1 MAYHYIRSLIYRPA
15 VCASS
20 LLGDRAS
27 SAIVA
32 VAGSSKSI
40 IQIVQLLEER
50 RLAFSFCL
58 SKTELLV
65 LSGFGL
71 LFQGLDLDRN
81 GALMKDIQ
89 RLLRTL
95 VEILDRS
102 LSSVSIELRRIIS
115 SLAMAGNAQMCSP
128 MLSRHGSDTNL
139 SSIEDSMKAT
149 QQHMKAI
156 ASHFSSAATG
166 KFNRQDPNANAG
178 VERRATLPVATSI
191 GQHLPNQSQSSI
203 SSIRSEPPQQQYQ
216 HHPRSEPALSPH
228 LQRSSITP
236 VKQLPNKR
244 PSARPSA
251 QTNLDYLSFGE
262 DNAMNVTAAYPYA
275 TNTSGKSDVTP
286 TDWERLLG
294 SLDNGQTNIYDT
306 IYGGPP
312 LDALADVPPLSAAA
326 QQGLAWGSPEM
337 WTFSGADA
345 ASLGIPGTGP
355 GSVGPQSVLS
365 FSDES
370 MTSGEEFPEL
380 VPARSD
386 GETYRGLV
394 IPELSPACGG
404 VDTALGM
411 AGLDGN
417 FGL

>member
-1 MAYHYIRSLIYRPA
+1 
-15 VCASS
+15 

-32 VAGSSKSI
+32 VATSSKHM

-50 RLAFSFCL
+50 RLSFSFCL
-58 SKTELLV
+58 NKAELLA

-89 RLLRTL
+89 RLLRSL
-95 VEILDRS
+95 IEILDRS
-102 LSSVSIELRRIIS
+102 VPIVSIEFRRITS
-115 SLAMAGNAQMCSP
+115 SLSMAGSAPMRSP
-128 MLSRHGSDTNL
+128 MLSRHSSESNL
-139 SSIEDSMKAT
+139 SAVEDSMKAT
-149 QQHMKAI
+149 QQQMKAI
-156 ASHFSSAATG
+156 ASRFSSSGPG
-166 KFNRQDPNANAG
+166 KFTRQDPSIGNG
-178 VERRATLPVATSI
+178 VERRATLPVASSI

-203 SSIRSEPPQQQYQ
+203 SSIRSEPTVQQHQ

-228 LQRSSITP
+228 LQRSSVTP

-251 QTNLDYLSFGE
+251 QTNLDYLSFSE
-262 DNAMNVTAAYPYA
+262 DNAMSVTAAYPYA
-275 TNTSGKSDVTP
+275 TNTAGKQDVTP

-312 LDALADVPPLSAAA
+312 LDAITDVPPLSAAA
-326 QQGLAWGSPEM
+326 QQSLAWGSPEM
-337 WTFSGADA
+337 WTFSGGDA
-345 ASLGIPGTGP
+345 ASLGIPGQGP
-355 GSVGPQSVLS
+355 ASVGPQSVLS

-370 MTSGEEFPEL
+370 LTSGEEFPEL

-404 VDTALGM
+404 VDAALGLT
-411 AGLDGN
+411 GLDGN

>member
-1 MAYHYIRSLIYRPA
+1 MAYQYIRSLIYRPA

-32 VAGSSKSI
+32 VATSSKHI
-40 IQIVQLLEER
+40 IQIIQLLEER
-50 RLAFSFCL
+50 RLSFSFCL
-58 SKTELLV
+58 NKAELLV
-65 LSGFGL
+65 HSGFGL

-89 RLLRTL
+89 RLLRSL
-95 VEILDRS
+95 IEILDRS
-102 LSSVSIELRRIIS
+102 VPIVSIEFRRITT
-115 SLAMAGNAQMCSP
+115 SLSMVGSAPMRSP
-128 MLSRHGSDTNL
+128 MLSRHSSESNL
-139 SSIEDSMKAT
+139 SVVEDSMKAT

-156 ASHFSSAATG
+156 ASRFSSCGPG
-166 KFNRQDPNANAG
+166 KFTRQDPSIGTGA
-178 VERRATLPVATSI
+178 ERRATIPVASSI

-203 SSIRSEPPQQQYQ
+203 SSIRSEPTAQQHQ
-216 HHPRSEPALSPH
+216 HHPCSEPALSPH
-228 LQRSSITP
+228 LQRTSVTP

-244 PSARPSA
+244 PPARPSA
-251 QTNLDYLSFGE
+251 QTNLDYLSFNE
-262 DNAMNVTAAYPYA
+262 DNAMSVTAAYPYA
-275 TNTSGKSDVTP
+275 TNTGGKHDVTP

-312 LDALADVPPLSAAA
+312 LDAITDVPPLSAAA

-337 WTFSGADA
+337 WAYSGGDA
-345 ASLGIPGTGP
+345 PNLGIPGQGT

-370 MTSGEEFPEL
+370 LTSGEEFPEL

-386 GETYRGLV
+386 GETYRGLM
-394 IPELSPACGG
+394 IPELSPAFGG
-404 VDTALGM
+404 VDAALGLTS
-411 AGLDGN
+411 LDGN

>member
-32 VAGSSKSI
+32 VATSSKHI
-40 IQIVQLLEER
+40 IQIIQLLEER
-50 RLAFSFCL
+50 RLSFSFCL
-58 SKTELLV
+58 NKAELLV
-65 LSGFGL
+65 LPGFGL

-89 RLLRTL
+89 RLLRSL
-95 VEILDRS
+95 LEILDRS
-102 LSSVSIELRRIIS
+102 LVIASIEFRRIIS
-115 SLAMAGNAQMCSP
+115 SLSMAGNAPMRSP
-128 MLSRHGSDTNL
+128 MLSRHSSESNL
-139 SSIEDSMKAT
+139 SVVEDSMKAT
-149 QQHMKAI
+149 QQQMKAI
-156 ASHFSSAATG
+156 SSRFSSTGPG
-166 KFNRQDPNANAG
+166 KFNRQDLNNGA
-178 VERRATLPVATSI
+178 ERRATIPVATSI
-191 GQHLPNQSQSSI
+191 GQHLTNQSQSSI
-203 SSIRSEPPQQQYQ
+203 SSVRSEPPAQQHQ
-216 HHPRSEPALSPH
+216 HYPRSEPALSPH
-228 LQRSSITP
+228 LHRSSVTP

-251 QTNLDYLSFGE
+251 QTNLDFLSFSE
-262 DNAMNVTAAYPYA
+262 ENAMSVTAAYPYA
-275 TNTSGKSDVTP
+275 TNTNGKHDVTP

-294 SLDNGQTNIYDT
+294 SLDNGQTTIYDT

-312 LDALADVPPLSAAA
+312 LDAITDVPPLSAAA

-337 WTFSGADA
+337 WTFSGGDSS
-345 ASLGIPGTGP
+345 SLGIPGQPP
-355 GSVGPQSVLS
+355 GSAGPQSVLS

-370 MTSGEEFPEL
+370 LTSGEEFPEL

-394 IPELSPACGG
+394 IPELSPACGS
-404 VDTALGM
+404 VDAALGLTS
-411 AGLDGN
+411 LDGN
-417 FGL
+417 FRL